1 MGQERK
7 DLGIIDSHLDHKD
20 AVSTA
25 RYSLL
30 SGEETLE
37 TGAEIFKRLY
47 GQIDSECIQKCI
59 QMGARAPQAMQLQ
72 GL

>member
-1 MGQERK
+1 MQSVRRDIRFLVERK
-7 DLGIIDSHLDHKD
+7 LLRLGRKFSRDC
-20 AVSTA
+20 
-25 RYSLL
+25 R
-30 SGEETLE
+30 
-37 TGAEIFKRLY
+37 